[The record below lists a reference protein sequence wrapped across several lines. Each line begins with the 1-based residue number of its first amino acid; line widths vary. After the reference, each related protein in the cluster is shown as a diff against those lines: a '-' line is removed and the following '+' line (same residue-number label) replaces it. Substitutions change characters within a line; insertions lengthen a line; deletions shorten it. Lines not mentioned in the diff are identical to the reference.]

1 MNVLLAHSERDFLQS
16 YQKLLI
22 MEGCGVTTA
31 FDGAQAAAMLERSD
45 FQMAVVEEDLPRI
58 DHANLLKHL
67 EDHGIPVI
75 MLLNRQATIQDFM
88 EKELPNAYLTF
99 PFLPEDLFELI
110 REVSRK
116 TNSEDSFRWDEAEVD
131 VPGFCFAGTDIR
143 LTNGEINLM
152 KNWTDGKQNVGKRTR
167 TMIQALNEKLSRI
180 GRKARIEYETG
191 KGYRLVS
198 NHE

>member
-1 MNVLLAHSERDFLQS
+1 MRRATAFALALLLMVLAHIACAEAAITRKAQLNQANMTVGVNTGSAS
-16 YQKLLI
+16 SLI
-22 MEGCGVTTA
+22 V
-31 FDGAQAAAMLERSD
+31 
-45 FQMAVVEEDLPRI
+45 
-58 DHANLLKHL
+58 
-67 EDHGIPVI
+67 
-75 MLLNRQATIQDFM
+75 

-99 PFLPEDLFELI
+99 PFLPEDLLGLI
-110 REVSRK
+110 GEVNRK
-116 TNSEDSFRWDEAEVD
+116 TNSEESFRWDEAEVD

-143 LTNGEINLM
+143 LTNGEINLI
-152 KNWTDGKQNVGKRTR
+152 KNWTDGKQSVGKRTR

>member
-75 MLLNRQATIQDFM
+75 LLLNRQATIQDFM

-99 PFLPEDLFELI
+99 PFLPEDLLGLI
-110 REVSRK
+110 GEVNRK

-152 KNWTDGKQNVGKRTR
+152 KNWTDGKQSVGKRTR